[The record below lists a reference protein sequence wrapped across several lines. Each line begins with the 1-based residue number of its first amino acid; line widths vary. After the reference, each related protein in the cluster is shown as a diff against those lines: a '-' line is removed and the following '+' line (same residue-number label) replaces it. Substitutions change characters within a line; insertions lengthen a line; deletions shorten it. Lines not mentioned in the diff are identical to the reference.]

1 MSTPVDPG
9 DIFRN
14 TLLVLC
20 AAMPQATGLRR
31 TENDLTVMLRASAFG
46 TTDAPLSPAGQ
57 QASLAAS
64 RYDDSLLSIVPG
76 YAASSDGRRALE
88 IAIYL
93 HDAKGKGGECVF
105 LMDYFDVRAPHNDPA
120 GGDEVRQFLP
130 GPWCQHLE
138 TLAQRALAVLEARGD
153 GHTDEEV
160 SPP

>member
-1 MSTPVDPG
+1 MRTPVDPG

-31 TENDLTVMLRASAFG
+31 TENDLTVLLRASAFG
-46 TTDAPLSPAGQ
+46 TTEATPSPAVQ

-76 YAASSDGRRALE
+76 YAVSPDGRRAME

-93 HDAKGKGGECVF
+93 HDAQGEGGDCVF
-105 LMDYFDVRAPHNDPA
+105 LMHYFDVRAPRPTTA
-120 GGDEVRQFLP
+120 GGDEVRLFLP
-130 GPWCQHLE
+130 GPWCHHLE
-138 TLAQRALAVLEARGD
+138 TLAQRASAVLEAREG
-153 GHTDEEV
+153 GHTDEADT
-160 SPP
+160 P